1 MLKNAGYEVIDSG
14 IWGWLT
20 EHRKKKW
27 PRRSRMR
34 MQWIRQGWEP
44 YTEAVLSA
52 CPKLKL
58 ISRRG
63 IGYDS
68 VDVEACH
75 RHSVTLCRTAGVVEG
90 SVAELVMA
98 YILYFARRIDLQK
111 QYMQEGQWKRL
122 MMPGVKS
129 RTLGLVGFGG
139 IGKEIARR
147 AAAFDMEILYYCHHP
162 KKEWEETYHAR
173 YADLD
178 ELLAASDYVSVNVP
192 LTESTR
198 GLCGKEFFRKM
209 KQGSVFINIARGEVA
224 DPEALKEALDSGH
237 LSGQAWMF
245 CHGTMHGFPSPK
257 L

>member
-1 MLKNAGYEVIDSG
+1 
-14 IWGWLT
+14 
-20 EHRKKKW
+20 
-27 PRRSRMR
+27 
-34 MQWIRQGWEP
+34 
-44 YTEAVLSA
+44 
-52 CPKLKL
+52 
-58 ISRRG
+58 
-63 IGYDS
+63 
-68 VDVEACH
+68 
-75 RHSVTLCRTAGVVEG
+75 
-90 SVAELVMA
+90 
-98 YILYFARRIDLQK
+98 
-111 QYMQEGQWKRL
+111 

-237 LSGQAWMF
+237 LSGAGVDVF
-245 CHGTMHGFPSPK
+245 ATEPCTDSPLRSCENAVLTPHTAPYTVENFAGMNELAARNVIDFFNGQLNEK
-257 L
+257 MLVK